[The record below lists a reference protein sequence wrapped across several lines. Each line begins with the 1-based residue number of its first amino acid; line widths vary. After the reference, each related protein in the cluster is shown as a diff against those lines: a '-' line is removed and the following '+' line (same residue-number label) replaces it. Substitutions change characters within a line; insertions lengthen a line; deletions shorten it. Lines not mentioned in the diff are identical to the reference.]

1 MKLWVVLPA
10 YDEAPR
16 LPRLLAR
23 WHAIFDTLAFPATL
37 VIVDDGSS
45 DETPS
50 ILLKARD
57 QYPER
62 TTVLTHERNQGLG
75 RTLADGLTAVAEWG
89 APEDVVVMMD
99 ADNTQAPEL
108 APLMLDRLS
117 EGADVVIASRFRRGA
132 QITGLSLFRR
142 ALSIAALTTY
152 MATYRLEGVR
162 DYTCG
167 YRAYR
172 VELLQRALAS
182 ATPFFELDGFE
193 CQVDTLVKLDALGA
207 RFAEVPLELDYS
219 QKAGQSHMRVGQT
232 IARSL
237 KLVWS
242 RLRGQ

>member
-10 YDEAPR
+10 YNEAPR
-16 LPRLLAR
+16 VPRLLAR
-23 WHAIFDTLAFPATL
+23 WHAVFDSLAFPATM
-37 VIVDDGSS
+37 VVVDDGST

-50 ILLKARD
+50 VLAEARAHT
-57 QYPER
+57 PER
-62 TTVLTHERNQGLG
+62 ITLLTHEQNQGLG
-75 RTLADGLTAVAEWG
+75 RTLADGLTAVAERG
-89 APEDVVVMMD
+89 APEDVVMMMD
-99 ADNTQAPEL
+99 ADNTQPPEL
-108 APLMLDRLS
+108 APRMLDRLS

-132 QITGLSLFRR
+132 TVHGLSLSRR
-142 ALSIAALTTY
+142 ALSLAALATY
-152 MATYRLEGVR
+152 MATYRLKGVR

-172 VELLQRALAS
+172 VELLQRAIAS

-242 RLRGQ
+242 RLRGR